1 MRFLQVWI
9 ALVNSNFLCTLLLHL
24 HQKTTCNQKSNMGE
38 IFLNLLI
45 WKLKIHNAVTTFV
58 QSHLK
63 FYPFRQYKKM
73 GSSSENVVYL
83 KSVQVMVRLHVFPIF
98 SFLAKISAERWQ
110 HFCQKWKCR
119 KNMQADNKL
128 NRLYLK
134 YFFTY
139 MDNSGSIICFLL
151 ISNFWNNDILFQ
163 RRLNLRGYFK
173 KNEQNQC
180 PWTFLFTQL
189 QVGGQ

>member
-1 MRFLQVWI
+1 MHRV
-9 ALVNSNFLCTLLLHL
+9 
-24 HQKTTCNQKSNMGE
+24 K
-38 IFLNLLI
+38 
-45 WKLKIHNAVTTFV
+45 
-58 QSHLK
+58 
-63 FYPFRQYKKM
+63 
-73 GSSSENVVYL
+73 NVVYI
-83 KSVQVMVRLHVFPIF
+83 KSVQVMVRLHIFPIF

-134 YFFTY
+134 YLFTY
-139 MDNSGSIICFLL
+139 LDNSGSIICFLL

-173 KNEQNQC
+173 KMNKISALE
-180 PWTFLFTQL
+180 LFCLHNYKLVDNKIVHFYQDLLKILIENTCWK
-189 QVGGQ
+189 